1 MTGLIDED
9 VDGSYLGEAA
19 HKKHNVQKSD
29 GFEGFRKFI
38 CAETYQNKNPVYEKP
53 KYRINF
59 SLTVILG
66 IWFGIVCHHTKNHHS
81 HNKADLDNYKKHIC

>member
-1 MTGLIDED
+1 MIFVVMTGLIDED

-38 CAETYQNKNPVYEKP
+38 CA
-53 KYRINF
+53 
-59 SLTVILG
+59 
-66 IWFGIVCHHTKNHHS
+66 
-81 HNKADLDNYKKHIC
+81 